1 MADQDIVAAA
11 RALKIA
17 HVRATVLGGE
27 HQTAVS
33 TAFSKLMDAVGEVDE
48 PDEVTAY
55 RAEVQQNQPPTTT
68 GTVHE
73 VEVNASQEQSASSG
87 GGQP

>member
-1 MADQDIVAAA
+1 MADHDIVAAA

-33 TAFSKLMDAVGEVDE
+33 TAFSKLMDAVGDVEEPQEVID
-48 PDEVTAY
+48 Y
-55 RAEVQQNQPPTTT
+55 RAEV
-68 GTVHE
+68 E
-73 VEVNASQEQSASSG
+73 ASTLQGAEQ
-87 GGQP
+87 